1 MGLIYFYQRKTTKMR
16 KYIIASL
23 LLGGSITA
31 NAQFPTLDS
40 LRNYNN
46 RFIRNSAIN
55 AFQNLRLNT
64 FNNGVLNY
72 LDSAL
77 TGGGGSG
84 IASVVTDVT
93 LTGNGLSGNP
103 LKVDTNRIFSRLDSA
118 IIKTVATANATP
130 INIDSLYSANNTV
143 VIYDLDVTATDTA
156 NAVNS
161 WLKRVIIKNQAGTY
175 TILTSGNIAFLD
187 SHAAGLTVQ
196 MSGSIPVVTFTGI
209 VGNVKWVYALRPKAY
224 LSL

>member
-1 MGLIYFYQRKTTKMR
+1 MK
-16 KYIIASL
+16 KYIAAILLVIA
-23 LLGGSITA
+23 SITA

-72 LDSAL
+72 LDTAL
-77 TGGGGSG
+77 NGGGGSG

-196 MSGSIPVVTFTGI
+196 MAGSIPVVTFTGI
-209 VGNVKWVYALRPKAY
+209 TGAVKWVYALRPKAY

>member
-1 MGLIYFYQRKTTKMR
+1 MK
-16 KYIIASL
+16 KYIAAILLVIA
-23 LLGGSITA
+23 SITA

-72 LDSAL
+72 LDTAL
-77 TGGGGSG
+77 NGGGGSG

-93 LTGNGLSGNP
+93 LTGNGLVGNP

-161 WLKRVIIKNQAGTY
+161 WLKRVIVKNDAGTY

-196 MSGSIPVVTFTGI
+196 MAGSIPVVTFTGI
-209 VGNVKWVYALRPKAY
+209 VGSVKWVYALRPKAY

>member
-1 MGLIYFYQRKTTKMR
+1 L
-16 KYIIASL
+16 
-23 LLGGSITA
+23 
-31 NAQFPTLDS
+31 
-40 LRNYNN
+40 
-46 RFIRNSAIN
+46 
-55 AFQNLRLNT
+55 
-64 FNNGVLNY
+64 NNGIISY

-77 TGGGGSG
+77 TGGGAG

-209 VGNVKWVYALRPKAY
+209 AGSVKWVYALRPKAY